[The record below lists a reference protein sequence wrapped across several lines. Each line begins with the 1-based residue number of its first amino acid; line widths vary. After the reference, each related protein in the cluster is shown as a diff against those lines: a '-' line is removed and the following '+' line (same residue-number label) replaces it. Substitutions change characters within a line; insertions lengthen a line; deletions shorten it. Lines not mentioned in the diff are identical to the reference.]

1 MDDTLQDVPDGR
13 SWHTFKFVSE
23 NKAVVYGGFNSSEQ
37 VLSKALDFYL
47 LFLCQISYSVVFSIV
62 LLMFLMLSWVR

>member
-1 MDDTLQDVPDGR
+1 MGLCSLLYVALCCSLMDDTLQDVPDGR

-47 LFLCQISYSVVFSIV
+47 LFSMSN
-62 LLMFLMLSWVR
+62 LL